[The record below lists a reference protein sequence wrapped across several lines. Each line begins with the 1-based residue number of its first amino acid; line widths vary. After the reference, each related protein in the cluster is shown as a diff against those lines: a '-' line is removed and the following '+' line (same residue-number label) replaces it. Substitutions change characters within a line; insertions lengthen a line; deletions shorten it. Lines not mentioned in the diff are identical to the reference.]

1 MKVPPKRKGNRRLR
15 RELGLTAQTLN
26 ESPSE
31 KEGKSQ
37 PRSLSFA
44 RQMTLNESPS
54 EKEGK
59 LRSVAKRAPI

>member
-1 MKVPPKRKGNRRLR
+1 MKVVDRVHRSL
-15 RELGLTAQTLN
+15 LALN

>member
-1 MKVPPKRKGNRRLR
+1 MKVVDRVHRSL
-15 RELGLTAQTLN
+15 LALN

-59 LRSVAKRAPI
+59 YGPGRSNVAGPFFPQ

>member
-1 MKVPPKRKGNRRLR
+1 MKVVDRVHRSL
-15 RELGLTAQTLN
+15 LALN

-54 EKEGK
+54 EKG
-59 LRSVAKRAPI
+59 LFIIGGVVGV